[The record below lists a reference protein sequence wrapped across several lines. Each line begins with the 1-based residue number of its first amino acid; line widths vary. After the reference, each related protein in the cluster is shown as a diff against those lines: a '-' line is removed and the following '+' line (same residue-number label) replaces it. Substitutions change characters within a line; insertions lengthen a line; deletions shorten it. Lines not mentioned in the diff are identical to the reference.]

1 MSTYPRFET
10 EARGNLEMAY
20 SPHKTPV
27 NISVMY
33 VAGLQQSTGTSIVSA
48 LSSAH
53 RSKWLII
60 NTTFFYVY
68 LVNIV

>member
-10 EARGNLEMAY
+10 EARGNSEMAY

-27 NISVMY
+27 NVSVMY

-48 LSSAH
+48 LSSA

>member
-10 EARGNLEMAY
+10 EARGNSEMAY

-48 LSSAH
+48 LSRPLEMAYN
-53 RSKWLII
+53 KYNFLLCLP
-60 NTTFFYVY
+60 Y
-68 LVNIV
+68 